1 MLFAWRPVSS
11 EAPWRHQI
19 RYEIVSSFKTI
30 RPVLLRSEYLRTI
43 FLQIMYASWKTNRS
57 EENRSRNVGE
67 VSKSERHDE
76 CKLESE
82 SWRPVSREIDDLSL
96 EAPRSHTIGP
106 RQPWIM
112 NGPQVFSIVSRAGRA
127 DVHSNDTTFRVRPT
141 EEIIRCHGIR

>member
-1 MLFAWRPVSS
+1 MAAGFVGGTS
-11 EAPWRHQI
+11 WRHQI
-19 RYEIVSSFKTI
+19 RCEIVSSFKTI
-30 RPVLLRSEYLRTI
+30 RPVLPRSEYLRAI

-112 NGPQVFSIVSRAGRA
+112 NGPQVFSIVSRAGRT